1 MGPRFS
7 PPSKTTGF
15 PLIHSQY
22 LLSAPI
28 RAITEVGTFGR
39 FTSLR
44 KLSQV
49 FGCSRVVPEL
59 IHLAF
64 HSTFCSELFA
74 VARYPHNDN
83 SRPITM
89 DNTFRFMAIYRYE
102 LNLCYKSG
110 CSSDS
115 KFSTSSGVS
124 FRTFLATSC
133 FWGFCSTV
141 NSTLSPTER
150 SLNSPTTS

>member
-1 MGPRFS
+1 
-7 PPSKTTGF
+7 
-15 PLIHSQY
+15 
-22 LLSAPI
+22 
-28 RAITEVGTFGR
+28 
-39 FTSLR
+39 
-44 KLSQV
+44 
-49 FGCSRVVPEL
+49 
-59 IHLAF
+59 
-64 HSTFCSELFA
+64 
-74 VARYPHNDN
+74 
-83 SRPITM
+83 M

-124 FRTFLATSC
+124 FSHVL
-133 FWGFCSTV
+133 GNVLLLGIFCSTV